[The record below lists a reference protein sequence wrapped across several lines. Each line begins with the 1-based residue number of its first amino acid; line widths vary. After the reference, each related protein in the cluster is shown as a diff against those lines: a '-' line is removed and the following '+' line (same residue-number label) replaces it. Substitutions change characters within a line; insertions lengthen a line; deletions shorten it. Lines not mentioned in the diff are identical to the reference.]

1 MEALSDPCI
10 FFCGFSCLAFFPY
23 TLDDYPTNI
32 PGVVMFIIVMF
43 VSYVIVL
50 QYVSSE
56 SQRTEIYWQ
65 NVLFESYIKNLE
77 NQYYLVE
84 QSEKNL
90 RILQHDMRHYSGM
103 IDTML
108 EQGEYNEIKKSRSI
122 STLCRPKIR

>member
-1 MEALSDPCI
+1 
-10 FFCGFSCLAFFPY
+10 
-23 TLDDYPTNI
+23 
-32 PGVVMFIIVMF
+32 MFIIVMF

-90 RILQHDMRHYSGM
+90 RILQHDMRQLRICHGRRQF
-103 IDTML
+103 D
-108 EQGEYNEIKKSRSI
+108 
-122 STLCRPKIR
+122 